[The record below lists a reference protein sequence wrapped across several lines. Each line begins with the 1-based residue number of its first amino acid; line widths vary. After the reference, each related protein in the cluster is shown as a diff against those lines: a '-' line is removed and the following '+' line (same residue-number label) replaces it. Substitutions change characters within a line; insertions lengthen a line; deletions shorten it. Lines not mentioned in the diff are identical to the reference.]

1 MPITGR
7 IHRLLELLGDIEQ
20 HARAIPR
27 EDSEHARRIIALTDE
42 AREEARRLEREVT
55 RVGR

>member
-1 MPITGR
+1 MPITQR
-7 IHRLLELLGDIEQ
+7 VHRLIELLRDIEA
-20 HARAIPR
+20 HAR
-27 EDSEHARRIIALTDE
+27 EMQDDSEHARRIIALTDE